1 MITGFNTN
9 IRHDGRLFHVQTEDS
24 GRNNP
29 HVISHIYHGGTI
41 LASEKQEYHDLLE
54 SEDLEPE
61 VRNLMEGQHKA
72 MLDGLRKGEFDAV
85 IKLRLGAPAGIALE
99 DSAGD
104 GKAAAAASAGPA
116 DGSSDGLERGSRDET
131 TPEKPLDEVILDYL
145 VDKSRGRAPGPARR
159 PPRRGSGSDE

>member
-9 IRHDGRLFHVQTEDS
+9 VRHGGRLFHVQTEDS

-41 LASEKQEYHDLLE
+41 LASEKQEYHDLLD
-54 SEDLEPE
+54 SEDVEAA
-61 VRNLMEGQHKA
+61 VRNLMEAQHKA
-72 MLDGLRKGEFDAV
+72 MLEGLRQGAFDDV
-85 IKLRLGAPAGIALE
+85 IKVRLEALAG
-99 DSAGD
+99 G

-116 DGSSDGLERGSRDET
+116 DGSADGRMRAFGDGIVSQ
-131 TPEKPLDEVILDYL
+131 KPLDEVILDYL